1 MKKLLTDKHF
11 EAEFKECVNF
21 AFRAESLMTL
31 YSDDKNLKER
41 GKRYHELKKGSMTW
55 VEREG

>member
-21 AFRAESLMTL
+21 AFRAEALG
-31 YSDDKNLKER
+31 KEER